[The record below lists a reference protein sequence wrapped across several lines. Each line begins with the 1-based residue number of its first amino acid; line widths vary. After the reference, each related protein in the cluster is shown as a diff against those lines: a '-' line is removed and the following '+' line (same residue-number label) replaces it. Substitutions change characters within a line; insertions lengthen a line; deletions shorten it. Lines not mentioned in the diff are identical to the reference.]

1 MKKITI
7 ATLTLILFT
16 LTSVHAQDDPLRTA
30 FSNSYVSEKKA
41 DYADAVAQLKKVYDE
56 KSYEINLR
64 LGWLQYEAGLYTESM
79 SYYEKAINLMPYAV
93 EPRLGFVLPAGATGD
108 LDKAVTQYN
117 KILEIDPKNTTA
129 NYRLGLIA
137 YAKKDYKTAYKY
149 FELVVNL
156 YPFDYSSLLMLA
168 WTDFQL
174 NDYANAK
181 VLFNKVLLYS
191 PTDSSALDGLSKI
204 K

>member
-1 MKKITI
+1 MKKLTI
-7 ATLTLILFT
+7 AFFALTVFIAT
-16 LTSVHAQDDPLRTA
+16 RVQAQDDPTRAA
-30 FSNSYVSEKKA
+30 FSSSYAFERKA

-79 SYYEKAINLMPYAV
+79 SYYEKAIELMPYAI
-93 EPRLGFVLPAGATGD
+93 EPRLGFVLPSAATGD
-108 LDKAVTQYN
+108 LDKATTQYN

-137 YAKKDYKTAYKY
+137 YGKKDYKAAYNY

-156 YPFDYSSLLMLA
+156 YPFEYSSLLMLA

-174 NDYANAK
+174 NDFANAK
-181 VLFNKVLLYS
+181 ILFNKVLLYS
-191 PTDSSALDGLSKI
+191 PTDTSALDGLSKI